1 MNIISLALEGALQVL
16 IFGLILGAG
25 LPAIFAL
32 GIRALSFGTHDEDEA
47 ANDHKPHPVAKVIAG
62 FCFAVVILGIV
73 AGVGTIVAHGLG
85 VSIGFDGILPTF
97 TAR

>member
-1 MNIISLALEGALQVL
+1 M
-16 IFGLILGAG
+16 
-25 LPAIFAL
+25 
-32 GIRALSFGTHDEDEA
+32 
-47 ANDHKPHPVAKVIAG
+47 IAG